1 MPTNP
6 LAETDEE
13 EQRSSG
19 SLQEPLL
26 ASEPPPPKAAP
37 VALGPELKDLAGLT
51 AAYFVSSVSWVAM
64 KATDT
69 ALLGHVGTRYLDA
82 TALSDLYTSSTGVFV
97 QGRVLGV
104 FVSQAVGAGNKA
116 LAGAWLQTS
125 YCVLGCVLAPVAA
138 AWACTGPALKLLGV
152 SNGQLRSD
160 AAYYAL
166 VLAAC
171 LPARV
176 GFSQI
181 TQFFSA
187 QKIMRPAYSTA
198 PFSMVL
204 NLVLGLIFVLG
215 VAIPGWRGFGFAAC
229 PIVTTAV
236 EYVQLAIVF
245 GVFCCA
251 KQLHAPCEPENGW
264 WSLAEVTSERVREY
278 AKMYVPAALSIASDF
293 WRMSAVGAVAAS
305 LGKDDLGVFNA
316 SYRLMWMAL
325 TLTGSLGGAV
335 ATKLG
340 LRLGAGDHL
349 GARQGVIVG
358 LTVACG
364 VLVLI
369 SLLVIAIPEELAKIF
384 TEDSKLIETFA
395 GCRYE
400 FAAALFTMNFAV
412 VCERVPFGMGRAR
425 AVLVAGG
432 LGSWAGQVPAV
443 LLAVNFWQRSLKA
456 VYAGVAAGYCL
467 LIVLLLGI
475 IATTDWKRQALEARA
490 RSEAS
495 G

>member
-1 MPTNP
+1 
-6 LAETDEE
+6 
-13 EQRSSG
+13 
-19 SLQEPLL
+19 
-26 ASEPPPPKAAP
+26 
-37 VALGPELKDLAGLT
+37 
-51 AAYFVSSVSWVAM
+51 
-64 KATDT
+64 
-69 ALLGHVGTRYLDA
+69 
-82 TALSDLYTSSTGVFV
+82 
-97 QGRVLGV
+97 
-104 FVSQAVGAGNKA
+104 
-116 LAGAWLQTS
+116 
-125 YCVLGCVLAPVAA
+125 
-138 AWACTGPALKLLGV
+138 
-152 SNGQLRSD
+152 
-160 AAYYAL
+160 
-166 VLAAC
+166 
-171 LPARV
+171 
-176 GFSQI
+176 
-181 TQFFSA
+181 
-187 QKIMRPAYSTA
+187 MRPAYSTA

-264 WSLAEVTSERVREY
+264 WSLAEVTSERVKEY
-278 AKMYVPAALSIASDF
+278 AKMSARRANLPSTNPRRRRGRRADMPRRRVAAATRTVRSRPPRARASATRTVETRRARRRYVPAALSIASDF